1 MKTGMR
7 FAVQGITAIELI
19 IITAVVAVLVAF
31 ASPLVSR
38 FMSQPELRQAI
49 EITESSV
56 EHARLKARLY
66 KTDVVM
72 HLAEYQ
78 AEKAQ
83 SIRLSF
89 PNMQKDPALAELN
102 QEFAL
107 PAGIQLVSD
116 APIIRF
122 NAEGK
127 VGLPAH
133 LYFIANQSDRR
144 SRPLVI
150 D

>member
-1 MKTGMR
+1 MKTGMK
-7 FAVQGITAIELI
+7 FAVQGITAIEII

-31 ASPLVSR
+31 ASPLVSH
-38 FMSQPELRQAI
+38 FMSQPEMRQAI

-72 HLAEYQ
+72 YLAEYQ
-78 AEKAQ
+78 AEKQQ

-89 PNMQKDPALAELN
+89 PQMQKDPALAELN
-102 QEFAL
+102 QEFFL
-107 PAGIQLVSD
+107 PVGIQLVSD
-116 APIIRF
+116 EPLIRF
-122 NAEGK
+122 DAEGK
-127 VGLPAH
+127 IGSPVRV
-133 LYFIANQSDRR
+133 YFIANQSDSR
-144 SRPLVI
+144 SRPMVI